1 MSSPLPEYIDP
12 LRLADARA
20 VLQGQVAVSG
30 MARLAPSLRS
40 TQGVVDFD
48 LAFSVD
54 MEGIRC
60 VHGSLSTQLDVICQR
75 CMQPMELPLEAQV
88 ALGVVV
94 SMQEAERLPSAYEPL
109 VVGAEPVSL
118 KEMIEDELLLVLP
131 VAPIHPEQQCPAWR
145 ERILEEEQEEPAQEG
160 KKNPFAVL
168 AQLKK
173 T

>member
-20 VLQGQVAVSG
+20 VLQGQVVVSN
-30 MARLAPSLRS
+30 MARLAPSLCS
-40 TQGVVDFD
+40 TQGVVDFE
-48 LAFSVD
+48 LAFDVD

-75 CMQPMELPLEAQV
+75 CLQPMKLPLEAKV
-88 ALGVVV
+88 ALGVVA
-94 SMQEAERLPSAYEPL
+94 SMQEAEGLASTYEPL

-118 KEMIEDELLLVLP
+118 KEIIEDELLLALP
-131 VAPIHPEQQCPAWR
+131 VAPMHPEQQCPAWQ
-145 ERILEEEQEEPAQEG
+145 ERVVEEQEELAQEG
-160 KKNPFAVL
+160 RKNPFAVL
-168 AQLKK
+168 AQMKK

>member
-1 MSSPLPEYIDP
+1 
-12 LRLADARA
+12 
-20 VLQGQVAVSG
+20 
-30 MARLAPSLRS
+30 MARLAPSLCS
-40 TQGVVDFD
+40 TQGVVDFE
-48 LAFSVD
+48 LAFNVD

-60 VHGSLSTQLDVICQR
+60 IHGSLSTQLDVVCQR
-75 CMQPMELPLEAQV
+75 CLKPMKLPLEAKV

-131 VAPIHPEQQCPAWR
+131 VAPMHPEQQCPAWQ
-145 ERILEEEQEEPAQEG
+145 ERVIEEQEEPAQEG